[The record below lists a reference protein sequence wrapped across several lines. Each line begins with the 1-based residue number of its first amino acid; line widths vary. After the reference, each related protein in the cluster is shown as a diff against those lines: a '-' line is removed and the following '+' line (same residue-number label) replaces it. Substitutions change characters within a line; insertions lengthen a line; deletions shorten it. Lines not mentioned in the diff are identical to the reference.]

1 MSGVEICPNI
11 DRHTPSPAGYVDR
24 LTWMGRMHSA
34 GAIQTRCPDCGLW
47 AIWTSPV
54 RGPMVEIFK
63 AGEYPEKGCLTCCTT
78 PPPEPPA
85 TAILNAAA
93 AVAEVRGAHHLTQRL
108 DQLIRELRPPR
119 STP

>member
-1 MSGVEICPNI
+1 MTASVKMFLTSGSQHESREAAHPPALRREGNLPTAHA
-11 DRHTPSPAGYVDR
+11 DAAAARRQPPPREGGMSPA
-24 LTWMGRMHSA
+24 
-34 GAIQTRCPDCGLW
+34 TR
-47 AIWTSPV
+47 AH
-54 RGPMVEIFK
+54 R
-63 AGEYPEKGCLTCCTT
+63 TT

-108 DQLIRELRPPR
+108 DQLIRELRPR